1 MTPAW
6 WPKRIWPGDEPVAP
20 PHPAPE
26 VLCRPAAEDEIPR
39 GARPVRTQAQA
50 NGWTVVATYA
60 RGTRPGRVLVVVD
73 SLVLR
78 MRRGGELAAAMWL
91 DGKFECAVRG
101 PAARSMNLRDLRAE
115 LAVEPGGAVSAA

>member
-1 MTPAW
+1 MTSLYS
-6 WPKRIWPGDEPVAP
+6 RIWPGDEPVAP

-26 VLCRPAAEDEIPR
+26 VPCRPATDDEIPR
-39 GARPVRTQAQA
+39 GARPVRKQAEA
-50 NGWTVVATYA
+50 AGWTVRATFA
-60 RGTRPGRVLVVVD
+60 RGTRPGRTLVVVD

-101 PAARSMNLRDLRAE
+101 PRPPRSMVLRDLRAE
-115 LAVEPGGAVSAA
+115 LEVAA